1 MTNETENCTN
11 DKTRADT
18 QQVQINTIL
27 NVAAT
32 LDDET
37 VVKSICEILEID
49 YEEIKDK
56 LPKQEEGTEGAQG
69 ILDSIQIEEGV
80 VDE

>member
-1 MTNETENCTN
+1 M
-11 DKTRADT
+11 
-18 QQVQINTIL
+18 QVNTIL

-37 VVKSICEILEID
+37 VVKNSICEILEID
-49 YEEIKDK
+49 YEDIKDK
-56 LPKQEEGTEGAQG
+56 LPKQDYGTEQAQG
-69 ILDSIQIEEGV
+69 LNGVQIEEGV